1 MTEDEIDFDLW
12 LNIKEEMKTKPLID
26 QIMVF
31 VYAEQGIGETNDIIN
46 EFKDDHSIA
55 EIEASIIILV
65 GQGTLALDLK
75 GYE

>member
-1 MTEDEIDFDLW
+1 MKNIDFDLW
-12 LNIKEEMKTKPLID
+12 ANIKEEMKSKSLVD

-31 VYAEQGIGETNDIIN
+31 VYSEQGIGETNDIIN
-46 EFKDDHSIA
+46 EFKDDHSIT

-65 GQGTLALDLK
+65 GQGTLSLDLK